1 MIFGQKN
8 LMVIRILLD
17 LSIIILSFVTAALIA
32 QSFEVLSTRLYMLI
46 LPVVCSTLWYF
57 SANVTGFY
65 EDFNSRYFPYQII
78 YIAKNVFV
86 QIFTAIVFIFLVK
99 EDLYTRN
106 FVISF
111 TAILFTGI
119 SLEFLILRKIIK
131 SQKARGINFR
141 KLLIIGAG
149 EVGREFKEIVEK
161 DLSLGFAFEGF
172 LDDGH
177 EYSGDTSVLGNLDRL
192 EHILVTRKIDEVVV
206 ALPGRLPEALENIMR
221 ICNKHAVR
229 TYIIPD
235 YFKFLA
241 RKFRVSLIGNFPI
254 ITVRNEPLE
263 EVHYQ
268 FVKRLFDIVFSLLVI
283 LLLASWLFPI
293 IIILQ
298 KILSP
303 GPVFYSQY
311 RIGKQN
317 SVFTCFKF
325 RSMTP
330 APIDRVFKATT
341 TDDPRI
347 TKFGRF
353 LRKTN
358 IDELPQIFN
367 VLLGD
372 MSIVGPRPHAVSY
385 NEKYA
390 EFIEELRLRNLV
402 KPGITGWAQVH
413 GLRGDVTNE
422 EENKARIL
430 KRFEFDIWYVENWS
444 FSLDIQI
451 IFLTAWELIRGR
463 AKGV

>member
-8 LMVIRILLD
+8 LVVIRTLLD
-17 LSIIILSFVTAALIA
+17 LSIILLSFIAAALIA
-32 QSFEVLSTRLYMLI
+32 QPMEVLQSRLYMAI
-46 LPVVCSTLWYF
+46 LPLISMILWYF
-57 SANVTGFY
+57 SANFTGFY
-65 EDFNSRYFPYQII
+65 EDFNSRYFPYQIV
-78 YIAKNVFV
+78 YIIKNVFV
-86 QIFTAIVFIFLVK
+86 QVFNAIVFIFLVK

-111 TAILFTGI
+111 SAILFTAI
-119 SLEFLILRKIIK
+119 AVEFLVLRKIIK

-149 EVGREFKEIVEK
+149 PVGLEFKQIVED
-161 DLSLGFAFEGF
+161 DLSLGFNFEGF
-172 LDDGH
+172 LDDNP
-177 EYSGDTSVLGNLDRL
+177 EKQKDSSVLGGIAVL
-192 EHILVTRKIDEVVV
+192 ENVLKSKKIDEVVI
-206 ALPGRLPEALENIMR
+206 ALPGRMPEALESIMR

-241 RKFRVSLIGNFPI
+241 RKFRISLIGNFPI

-263 EVHYQ
+263 ELHFQ
-268 FVKRLFDIVFSLLVI
+268 FIKRLFDIVFSLFVI
-283 LLLASWLFPI
+283 VCIVSWLFPI
-293 IIILQ
+293 IIVLQ
-298 KILSP
+298 KLLSP
-303 GPVFYSQY
+303 GPIFYSQY
-311 RIGKQN
+311 RIGKGN
-317 SVFTCFKF
+317 SVFTCYKF

-330 APIDRVFKATT
+330 APIEREFKATT

-347 TKFGRF
+347 TKFGKF
-353 LRKTN
+353 LRKSN

-402 KPGITGWAQVH
+402 KPGITGWAQIH

-451 IFLTAWELIRGR
+451 IFLTFWEIIRGR

>member
-8 LMVIRILLD
+8 LVVIRTLLD
-17 LSIIILSFVTAALIA
+17 LSIILLSFIAAALIA
-32 QSFEVLSTRLYMLI
+32 QPLEVLQSRLYMAI
-46 LPVVCSTLWYF
+46 LPLISMILWYF
-57 SANVTGFY
+57 SANFTGFY

-78 YIAKNVFV
+78 YIIKNVFV
-86 QIFTAIVFIFLVK
+86 QVFTAIVFIFLVK

-111 TAILFTGI
+111 SGILFTAI
-119 SLEFLILRKIIK
+119 AVEFLVLRKIIK

-149 EVGREFKEIVEK
+149 PVGLEFKQIVEE
-161 DLSLGFAFEGF
+161 DLSLGFNFEGF
-172 LDDGH
+172 LDDNP
-177 EYSGDTSVLGNLDRL
+177 EKQKDSLVLGSIASL
-192 EHILVTRKIDEVVV
+192 EDILTSKQIDEVVI
-206 ALPGRLPEALENIMR
+206 ALPGRMPEALESIMR
-221 ICNKHAVR
+221 VCNKHAVR

-241 RKFRVSLIGNFPI
+241 RKFRISLIGNFPI

-263 EVHYQ
+263 ELHFQ
-268 FVKRLFDIVFSLLVI
+268 FIKRLFDIVFSLLVI
-283 LLLASWLFPI
+283 LFIVSWLFPI
-293 IIILQ
+293 IIVLQ
-298 KILSP
+298 KLLSP
-303 GPVFYSQY
+303 GPIFYSQY
-311 RIGKQN
+311 RIGKGN
-317 SVFTCFKF
+317 SVFTCYKF

-330 APIDRVFKATT
+330 TPVEREFKATT

-347 TKFGRF
+347 TKFGKF
-353 LRKTN
+353 LRKSN

-451 IFLTAWELIRGR
+451 IFLTFWEIIRGR

>member
-1 MIFGQKN
+1 M
-8 LMVIRILLD
+8 
-17 LSIIILSFVTAALIA
+17 
-32 QSFEVLSTRLYMLI
+32 
-46 LPVVCSTLWYF
+46 
-57 SANVTGFY
+57 
-65 EDFNSRYFPYQII
+65 
-78 YIAKNVFV
+78 
-86 QIFTAIVFIFLVK
+86 
-99 EDLYTRN
+99 
-106 FVISF
+106 
-111 TAILFTGI
+111 
-119 SLEFLILRKIIK
+119 
-131 SQKARGINFR
+131 
-141 KLLIIGAG
+141 IIGAG
-149 EVGREFKEIVEK
+149 PVGLEFKQIVEE
-161 DLSLGFAFEGF
+161 DLSLGFNFEGF
-172 LDDGH
+172 LDDNP
-177 EYSGDTSVLGNLDRL
+177 EKQKDSLVLGSIASL
-192 EHILVTRKIDEVVV
+192 EDILTSKQIDEVVI
-206 ALPGRLPEALENIMR
+206 ALPGRMPEALESIMR
-221 ICNKHAVR
+221 VCNKHAVR

-241 RKFRVSLIGNFPI
+241 RKFRISLIGNFPI

-263 EVHYQ
+263 ELHFQ
-268 FVKRLFDIVFSLLVI
+268 FIKRLFDIVFSLLVI
-283 LLLASWLFPI
+283 LFIVSWLFPI
-293 IIILQ
+293 IIVLQ
-298 KILSP
+298 KLLSP
-303 GPVFYSQY
+303 GPIFYSQY
-311 RIGKQN
+311 RIGKGN

-330 APIDRVFKATT
+330 APVEREFKATT

-347 TKFGRF
+347 TKFGKF
-353 LRKTN
+353 LRKSN

-451 IFLTAWELIRGR
+451 IFLTFWEIIRGR